1 MPKSPVKKHQNRAPG
16 PPRAIAVET
25 PTILPVPRVAAR
37 VVARVAKLLR
47 PCPVC
52 ASDGCLSGTAALFS
66 RMAFFSGRRD
76 RRMAFPIYFWGK
88 IYRKKT
94 DERRTIKKEAVRS
107 TKTD

>member
-52 ASDGCLSGTAALFS
+52 ASAGCLSGTAALFS
-66 RMAFFSGRRD
+66 RMAFFRGARTGGWPFRYISGE
-76 RRMAFPIYFWGK
+76 K

>member
-66 RMAFFSGRRD
+66 RMAFFSGRKD
-76 RRMAFPIYFWGK
+76 RRMATSDIFLGK
-88 IYRKKT
+88 KFTGKKQM
-94 DERRTIKKEAVRS
+94 S
-107 TKTD
+107 GGQ

>member
-88 IYRKKT
+88 NLQEKNR
-94 DERRTIKKEAVRS
+94 
-107 TKTD
+107 

>member
-52 ASDGCLSGTAALFS
+52 ASDGCLSGTAALFPVWH
-66 RMAFFSGRRD
+66 FFRGAGTGGWPFRYI
-76 RRMAFPIYFWGK
+76 FGEK